1 LARLVVLV
9 AIATDG
15 KTILV
20 AIARLGS
27 DHDDSLREGYHDP
40 DFLIPSIMRRI
51 SLLAL
56 GLFLLA
62 GCATPPAIP
71 PAEQPASVPPVL
83 TLAPPRPLRI
93 GLALGGGAA
102 RGFAHIGVIKVLEAQ
117 GIVPDVVVGT
127 SAGSVVGA
135 LYASGLNG
143 FELQK
148 VGMELEE
155 GTLAD
160 WSFPSRGI
168 FKGEALQ
175 DFVNRIVQQR
185 PLEKLGKT
193 FAAVATELK
202 NGEMVV
208 FRTGNTGMAVRA
220 SSAVP
225 GVFKPVLIREREYVD
240 GGLTSPVPVRAAKA
254 MGADF
259 IIAVDVGNKPQWGK
273 TDTTL
278 DVLLRT
284 FTIMGTS
291 IGRLE
296 MEDADQVIRVATPE
310 VDSVDFDGRHAA
322 ILAGEK
328 TAAALLPELKAKLD
342 KARMNKR

>member
-1 LARLVVLV
+1 MR
-9 AIATDG
+9 
-15 KTILV
+15 
-20 AIARLGS
+20 
-27 DHDDSLREGYHDP
+27 H
-40 DFLIPSIMRRI
+40 FLLSF
-51 SLLAL
+51 SLL
-56 GLFLLA
+56 LLA
-62 GCATPPAIP
+62 GCATPPGLP
-71 PAEQPASVPPVL
+71 PEEQPATMAQPVEA
-83 TLAPPRPLRI
+83 APKPLRI

-117 GIVPDVVVGT
+117 GIVPDIIAGT

-143 FELQK
+143 FALQK
-148 VGMELEE
+148 VGMDLEE

-175 DFVNRIVQQR
+175 DFVNRQVQSR
-185 PLEKLGKT
+185 PLERLGKP
-193 FAAVATELK
+193 FAAVATDLR
-202 NGEMVV
+202 NGKMVA

-225 GVFKPVLIREREYVD
+225 GVFRPVPIREREYVD
-240 GGLTSPVPVRAAKA
+240 GGLTSPVPVRVVRE

-259 IIAVDVGNKPQWGK
+259 VIAVDVGNKPQWGK
-273 TDTTL
+273 ADSTL

-284 FTIMGTS
+284 FTIMGNS

-296 MEDADQVIRVATPE
+296 MEGADWIIRPATPE
-310 VDSVDFDGRHAA
+310 VDATDFDARHAA
-322 ILAGEK
+322 ILAGEQ
-328 TAAALLPELKAKLD
+328 AATALLPELKARLA
-342 KARMNKR
+342 KARQKIR